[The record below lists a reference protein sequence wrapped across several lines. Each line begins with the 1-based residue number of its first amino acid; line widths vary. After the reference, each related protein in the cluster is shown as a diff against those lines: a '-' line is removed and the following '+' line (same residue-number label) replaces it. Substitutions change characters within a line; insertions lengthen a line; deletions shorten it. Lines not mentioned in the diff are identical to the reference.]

1 MRNSPLIKVAAAL
14 VSLTA
19 LTPLVSAQTTYNAFD
34 DFYVN
39 VPAPG
44 GFPQSAWTE
53 NVGIYPGVTGLTNPN
68 TWGYAG
74 GNFNGG
80 DGIPSSVG
88 TYLPASGGL
97 VYPLTSGG
105 TYAGPGVSFL
115 TGGVSFWIGYND
127 QYGTVNTNLPN
138 ALTQIGKYTS
148 EWFSGAPNYASNP
161 GGANNKFLWI
171 QPTGLSPD
179 TDGLGAMLTWTAP
192 TSGTYT
198 FSGSYIN
205 GNYDQSTAFDIVD
218 SRGNTLLSRQLLAA
232 ASVESSFNFTR
243 IYSAGDV
250 VQFQVGTPAA
260 AQGSPLGLAVNVVR
274 GPVTNA
280 ILTLQTS
287 TNLANQWSNTPVTAG
302 MITPTGELNVGPV
315 SNTNTF
321 YRLKI
326 RTVVE

>member
-1 MRNSPLIKVAAAL
+1 MISSSLNKIIVVL
-14 VSLTA
+14 VSLAA
-19 LTPLVSAQTTYNAFD
+19 LTTLVSAQTTYNAFN

-53 NVGIYPGVTGLTNPN
+53 NVGVYPGVTGLTNPN

-80 DGIPSSVG
+80 DGNPTSVG

-105 TYAGPGVSFL
+105 TYAGPGVSYL

-127 QYGTVNTNLPN
+127 QYGIVGLPN
-138 ALTQIGKYTS
+138 AQTQIGKYTS
-148 EWFSGAPNYASNP
+148 EWFSGAPDYASNP
-161 GGANNKFLWI
+161 EGANSKFLWI
-171 QPTGLSPD
+171 QATGLSPD

-192 TSGTYT
+192 VAGTYT
-198 FSGSYIN
+198 FSGSYVN
-205 GNYDQSTAFDIVD
+205 GDYGQSTAFAIVD
-218 SRGNTLLSRQLLAA
+218 SLGNTLLSRQLLAA
-232 ASVESSFNFTR
+232 ASVESSFNFTQS
-243 IYSAGDV
+243 YSSGDV

-260 AQGSPLGLAVNVVR
+260 SQGSPLGLAVNVVR
-274 GPVTNA
+274 APATNA

-287 TNLANQWSNTPVTAG
+287 TNLANQWSNMPVTAG

-326 RTVVE
+326 RTTVE